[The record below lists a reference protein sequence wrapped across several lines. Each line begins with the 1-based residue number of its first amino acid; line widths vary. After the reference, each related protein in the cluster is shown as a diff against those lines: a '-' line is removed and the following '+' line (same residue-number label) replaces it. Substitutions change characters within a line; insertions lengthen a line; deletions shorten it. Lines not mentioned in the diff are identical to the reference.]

1 MNHRLRSRSYAP
13 GRQAGVGLV
22 TAIFILVVL
31 AGLAVAI
38 VSMSSAQQ
46 AASSLDVLGAR
57 AYQGARAGVEW
68 ALFQQRIN
76 NSCLPG
82 PTTFA
87 LPANTSLSSFTV
99 SVTCNA
105 NPFPGQSANFRVTAT
120 ACNGI
125 AGAACPGPGTSHDYV
140 ERMIEVQF

>member
-1 MNHRLRSRSYAP
+1 MNHRLRPHSHAP

-31 AGLAVAI
+31 AGLAAAI

-57 AYQGARAGVEW
+57 AYQAARAGVEW
-68 ALFQQRIN
+68 GLFQQRIN

-99 SVTCNA
+99 GVTCNA
-105 NPFPGQSANFRVTAT
+105 NPISGQPANFRVTAT

-125 AGAACPGPGTSHDYV
+125 AGAACKGPGTSQDYV

>member
-1 MNHRLRSRSYAP
+1 MNHRLRPRSHAP

-57 AYQGARAGVEW
+57 AYQAARAGVEW
-68 ALFQQRIN
+68 GLFQQRIN

-99 SVTCNA
+99 SVTCSA
-105 NPFPGQSANFRVTAT
+105 NPIPGQPANFRVTAT
-120 ACNGI
+120 ACNGVP
-125 AGAACPGPGTSHDYV
+125 GAACPGPSSSRDYV
-140 ERMIEVQF
+140 ERRIEVQF

>member
-1 MNHRLRSRSYAP
+1 MNHRIRPRSHAP

-57 AYQGARAGVEW
+57 AYQAARAGVEW
-68 ALFQQRIN
+68 GLFQQRIN

-82 PTTFA
+82 PNTFA

-105 NPFPGQSANFRVTAT
+105 NPISGQPANIRVTAT

-125 AGAACPGPGTSHDYV
+125 AGAACPGPGTSRDYV
-140 ERMIEVQF
+140 ERKIEVQF